1 MATVM
6 LDIGTRMAADA
17 SRVTDAHVA
26 HLERNW
32 SGAAQLDGEG
42 WDDLHRGIAAAVAE
56 LASLMRSGLGPDALL
71 TPVGVL
77 AYATR
82 MRRRGLSLL
91 SLEEAYGQSLAVTRA
106 LVGGD
111 DDALVTAFARRAV
124 ERLADGYGD
133 EHGELSEGAPA
144 AGVELPMREDAAA
157 VARAQCAD
165 RLARFCDDVDDVAGS
180 CGERLARAQA
190 TVVVRLAD
198 EPELAV
204 TLMLDRDAPT
214 ILDGADPAAEAELRI
229 PSVDLQHLWSRE
241 FHLPMAIVH
250 GRVGVQGPV
259 RRFLRIVPVL
269 RGARAAKPAPTAAF
283 AAGV

>member
-17 SRVTDAHVA
+17 AGVTDAHVA

-32 SGAAQLDGEG
+32 SGASQLDGEG
-42 WDDLHRGIAAAVAE
+42 WDDLRRGIAANVAE
-56 LASLMRSGLGPDALL
+56 LASLIRSGLGEHQLV

-77 AYATR
+77 GYATR
-82 MRRRGLSLL
+82 MRRRGLSLRN
-91 SLEEAYGQSLAVTRA
+91 LEEAYGCSVAVTRA
-106 LVGGD
+106 VVAGD
-111 DDALVTAFARRAV
+111 PGLEPLVTAYARAAV
-124 ERLADGYGD
+124 ARLADGYG
-133 EHGELSEGAPA
+133 EAHGELPASEPLGRI
-144 AGVELPMREDAAA
+144 ELPARDDAAA
-157 VARAQCAD
+157 VARAQCAE
-165 RLARFCDDVDDVAGS
+165 RLEHFCEDVEHVARS
-180 CGERLARAQA
+180 CGERLARSQA

-204 TLMLDRDAPT
+204 TLMLDRDAPA

-259 RRFLRIVPVL
+259 RRFLRVVPVL
-269 RGARAAKPAPTAAF
+269 RGARAAHPAERTSAPR
-283 AAGV
+283 